1 MERRTAQAWLDA
13 LNRLSVLLY
22 ESDPEGMGA
31 DVGAPVDEY
40 DDIAARL
47 LREALRRPSGHAL
60 ATCVQESVP
69 TAWPELVAQ
78 LVEVID
84 TYEGASEGGNE

>member
-1 MERRTAQAWLDA
+1 MGRRAAQTWQEACGRISA
-13 LNRLSVLLY
+13 VLY

-31 DVGAPVDEY
+31 DVGAPLDEY

-47 LREALRRPSGHAL
+47 LREAIRRPAGQAL
-60 ATCVQESVP
+60 ATCVEESVP

-78 LVEVID
+78 LVEVIEA
-84 TYEGASEGGNE
+84 YERASAGGPV